1 MDSRT
6 ALGLRLSSLLLRAP
20 ARSVEEIV
28 SWFGAMQQQDMNSV
42 LWSLGARLPGW
53 TIDDV
58 NAALEKREVLRTWPM
73 RGTVHLVPAADAHWM
88 LDLMGVRSLAG
99 AAKRRET
106 LGLEEKTTD
115 RAVDLLGAALS
126 GGKRLTRAECL
137 ATLTEGGIEVTG
149 QRGYH
154 LLWYS

>member
-28 SWFGAMQQQDMNSV
+28 SWFGAMQAQDMNSV

-88 LDLMGVRSLAG
+88 LELMGVRALAG
-99 AAKRRET
+99 VARRRET
-106 LGLEEKTTD
+106 IG
-115 RAVDLLGAALS
+115 LGAETAERGVEVLGEALA

-137 ATLTEGGIEVTG
+137 AALTGAGLRLG
-149 QRGYH
+149 PQMGYH
-154 LLWYS
+154 LL